1 MNQQASPTRIAT
13 PVPGQDDSHVVIL
26 MAVRNGADH
35 LDEQLRSIA
44 TQFHTNWSIRAS
56 DDGSTDGT
64 FEMLQ
69 DFAGQGYPIQAAHGP
84 CKGGSENFLSLI
96 RALPENDRSDYLA
109 FCDQDDVWMPQR
121 LSQGIAALRA
131 LPADRPALFCSAML
145 ITDNDLQNPRPS
157 SSRPKPPGFR
167 NALVQN
173 IASGNTILLNPAAT
187 RLVTE
192 AVHEVDEVVVHDW
205 WVYQLVSGAG
215 GVVIH
220 DDTPLIYYRQH
231 AENQI
236 GANDTRRA
244 QLKRIKML
252 LNGHFRDWNQIN
264 IAALRA
270 SQHRLTP
277 ENRGLLEEFAKLRR
291 GMLPARILRF
301 LRLGLYRQS
310 LPGTLALWLS
320 VFLHRL

>member
-1 MNQQASPTRIAT
+1 MT
-13 PVPGQDDSHVVIL
+13 IL

-44 TQFHTNWSIRAS
+44 TQFHTNWSLRAS
-56 DDGSTDGT
+56 DDGSVDGT

-69 DFAGQGYPIQAAHGP
+69 DFARQGHPAQVVHGP
-84 CKGGSENFLSLI
+84 CKGGAENFLSLI
-96 RALPENDRSDYLA
+96 RALPEDERAGYLA

-121 LSQGIAALRA
+121 LGQGLDALRA
-131 LPADRPALFCSAML
+131 LPADRPALYCSASL

-157 SSRPKPPGFR
+157 PPRPKAPGFR

-173 IASGNTILLNPAAT
+173 IASGNTILLNPAAA
-187 RLVTE
+187 RIVAE
-192 AVHEVDEVVVHDW
+192 AAHEVSEVVVHDW
-205 WVYQLVSGAG
+205 WVYQLISGAG
-215 GVVIH
+215 GTVIH
-220 DDTPLIYYRQH
+220 DDMPLIYYRQH

-236 GANDTRRA
+236 GANDTPRA
-244 QLKRIKML
+244 QLKRIMML
-252 LNGHFRDWNQIN
+252 LNGRFREWNQIN

-270 SQHRLTP
+270 SSHRLTP
-277 ENRGLLEEFAKLRR
+277 ENRALLDDFERLRR
-291 GMLPARILRF
+291 GGLAARISRF